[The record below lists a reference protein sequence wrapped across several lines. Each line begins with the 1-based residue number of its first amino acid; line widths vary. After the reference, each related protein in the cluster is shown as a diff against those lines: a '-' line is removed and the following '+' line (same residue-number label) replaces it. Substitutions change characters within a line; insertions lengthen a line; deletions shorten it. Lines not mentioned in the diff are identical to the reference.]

1 MSGMPGA
8 GMMSRMGINTT
19 EFIIIALILVIVV
32 GPEKLPELAAQLGRL
47 VREVKSIAT
56 GAKAR
61 VKEELGP
68 DFEELKNLDPRQ
80 YDPRRIVQD
89 ALKDDPPS
97 RVPSRTARPVST
109 PRNTTAAPA
118 AAAAGV
124 AGAGAVAANATPAT
138 SSTAAVTPPA
148 QAQSEGTPAPSEEA
162 VTVPAYTV
170 PFDDQAT

>member
-1 MSGMPGA
+1 
-8 GMMSRMGINTT
+8 MGINTT

-32 GPEKLPELAAQLGRL
+32 GPEKLPEFAAQLGRL
-47 VREVKSIAT
+47 VREVKAIAT

-89 ALKDDPPS
+89 ALKDEPPS
-97 RVPSRTARPVST
+97 RVPSRASRPVST
-109 PRNTTAAPA
+109 PRQPAPATSQQATGVAAGATVPA
-118 AAAAGV
+118 AAA
-124 AGAGAVAANATPAT
+124 NT
-138 SSTAAVTPPA
+138 
-148 QAQSEGTPAPSEEA
+148 TPAPGTPGTSTDQSSNRPDTAEA
-162 VTVPAYTV
+162 TQVPVATSAAPVYTL